1 MHALPTLFL
10 VGPTGAGKTTI
21 GRMLAARLERPFI
34 DIDEEIQ
41 ARCGCDIAWIFD
53 VEGEDGFRERETKV
67 LGDVILTPQTVI
79 STGAGIVLSPANRAL
94 LAPHRNQVIWL
105 KVDLKT
111 QLQRLKQDRT
121 RPLLQVPGLEQRL
134 TEMASVREPFY
145 ANVAGLH
152 ITTGKSGPQSI
163 VNHILDALAE
173 TQSP

>member
-53 VEGEDGFRERETKV
+53 VEGEVGFRERETKV
-67 LGDVILTPQTVI
+67 LGDIVDTPNAVI

-94 LAPHRNQVIWL
+94 LAPHRQQVIWL
-105 KVDLKT
+105 KVDLRT

-121 RPLLQVPGLEQRL
+121 RPLLQVPGLEGRL
-134 TEMASVREPFY
+134 KEMASVREPLY
-145 ANVAGLH
+145 ATVAGLH

-163 VNHILDALAE
+163 VTQILENLTE
-173 TQSP
+173 TQPS

>member
-21 GRMLAARLERPFI
+21 GRLLAARLERPFI

-53 VEGEDGFRERETKV
+53 VEGEAGFRERETKV
-67 LGDVILTPQTVI
+67 LGDIVDTPAAVI
-79 STGAGIVLSPANRAL
+79 STGAGIVLSPANREL
-94 LAPHRNQVIWL
+94 LAPHRQQVIWL

-121 RPLLQVPGLEQRL
+121 RPLLQVPGLETRL
-134 TEMASVREPFY
+134 KDMAAVREPLY
-145 ANVAGLH
+145 AAVAGLH
-152 ITTGKSGPQSI
+152 MTTGKSGPQSI
-163 VNHILDALAE
+163 VTQILDTLAE
-173 TQSP
+173 TQLS